1 MHLTFSLVEL
11 DASATGKQMLPM
23 IEIILIYN
31 PSQNIWHKLKK
42 YRKTGQNFK
51 NLISNF
57 AWFLTAIVN
66 V

>member
-23 IEIILIYN
+23 IEIISIYN
-31 PSQNIWHKLKK
+31 SCQNIWHKLKK
-42 YRKTGQNFK
+42 HCKTGQDFK

-57 AWFLTAIVN
+57 A
-66 V
+66 